1 MSGINEYMTMIE
13 EETKAADK
21 TKEINKETPK
31 KKGRKKHNISFKYLI
46 SGNVHY
52 SNDNK
57 ILQALEILTIYQLL
71 SRHLECSRF

>member
-31 KKGRKKHNISFKYLI
+31 KKGRKKHNTSFKYLI

-52 SNDNK
+52 SGDK
-57 ILQALEILTIYQLL
+57 KYSKLL
-71 SRHLECSRF
+71 SY